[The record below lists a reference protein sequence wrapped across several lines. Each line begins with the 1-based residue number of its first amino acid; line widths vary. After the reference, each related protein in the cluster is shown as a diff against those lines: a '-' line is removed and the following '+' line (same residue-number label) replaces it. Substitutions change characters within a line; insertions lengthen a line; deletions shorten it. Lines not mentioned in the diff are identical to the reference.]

1 MAQRSAELK
10 AAETAARPGA
20 PAGGVGLAVLLTLLV
35 AMGPVSTDLYLP
47 SLPGIAADLEAK
59 ASPS

>member
-1 MAQRSAELK
+1 MAQRAVDLHAAGK
-10 AAETAARPGA
+10 AARAR
-20 PAGGVGLAVLLTLLV
+20 AGGPGLAVLLTLLV

-47 SLPGIAADLEAK
+47 SLPGIAADLERAK